1 MKVIFLEDV
10 TNVAKA
16 GEIKEVAVGYA
27 RNYLMPK
34 KLASVVTAANLSA
47 IEAQVKAR
55 AKLEARTEAELV
67 ALANLIEGKEIVLK
81 VKTGGKDR
89 MYGSITTTDIAA
101 ELEKSAGIVIDKRK
115 LQLAEPIKTLGNYE
129 VPVTLGAELNPKL
142 KVSVVKL
149 EAVVEAK

>member
-16 GEIKEVAVGYA
+16 GEIKEVSVGYA

-34 KLASVVTAANLSA
+34 KLASVVTPANLAA

-67 ALANLIEGKEIVLK
+67 ALANLIEGKEVVLK

-101 ELEKSAGIVIDKRK
+101 ELAKSGGIVIDKRK
-115 LQLAEPIKTLGNYE
+115 IQLAEPIKTLGNYALT
-129 VPVTLGAELNPKL
+129 VALGGELTPKL
-142 KVSVVKL
+142 NVSVVKL
-149 EAVVEAK
+149 EAAVEAK

>member
-34 KLASVVTAANLSA
+34 KLASVVTAANLAA

-55 AKLEARTEAELV
+55 AKLEARSEAELV
-67 ALANLIEGKEIVLK
+67 ALANLIESKEVVLK

-89 MYGSITTTDIAA
+89 MYGSITTADIAA
-101 ELEKSAGIVIDKRK
+101 ALEKDAGIVIDKRK
-115 LQLAEPIKTLGNYE
+115 IQLAEPIKILGNYE
-129 VPVTLGAELNPKL
+129 LVVALGGELTPKL

-149 EAVVEAK
+149 ETAVEAK

>member
-16 GEIKEVAVGYA
+16 GEVKEVAVGYA

-34 KLASVVTAANLSA
+34 KLASVVTAANLAA
-47 IEAQVKAR
+47 IQAQVTAR
-55 AKLEARTEAELV
+55 AKLEAKSEAELV
-67 ALANLIEGKEIVLK
+67 ALANLIESKEVVLK

-115 LQLAEPIKTLGNYE
+115 LQLAEPIKTLGTYE
-129 VPVTLGAELNPKL
+129 VPVTLGGELNPKL

-149 EAVVEAK
+149 EAAVESK

>member
-10 TNVAKA
+10 ANVARA
-16 GEIKEVAVGYA
+16 GEIKEVSPGYA

-34 KLASVVTAANLSA
+34 KMASVVTAANLAA

-55 AKLEARTEAELV
+55 TRLEARSEAEIVELGNK
-67 ALANLIEGKEIVLK
+67 LEGKEVVLK

-101 ELEKSAGIVIDKRK
+101 ELEKSTGIVIDKRK
-115 LQLAEPIKTLGNYE
+115 IQLAEPIKTLGTYE
-129 VPVTLGAELNPKL
+129 LPVALGGELNPKL

-149 EAVVEAK
+149 ETAAEAK

>member
-34 KLASVVTAANLSA
+34 KLASVVTAGNLA
-47 IEAQVKAR
+47 VIQAQVTAR
-55 AKLEARTEAELV
+55 AKLEAKTEAELA
-67 ALANLIEGKEIVLK
+67 ALATLIESKEVVLK

-115 LQLAEPIKTLGNYE
+115 IQIAEPIKTLGTYE
-129 VPVTLGAELNPKL
+129 LPVALGGELNPKL

-149 EAVVEAK
+149 EAAAEAK